1 MHSSQLLCCHR
12 QSCLLGTTNCE
23 IKQNNE
29 KKERLQNILNLLATV
44 FNSVSDFCCSENA
57 GFAQSIRA
65 LGQCAAA
72 ALDAEY
78 KCVECEYCEY

>member
-12 QSCLLGTTNCE
+12 QTCLLGTTNCE

-29 KKERLQNILNLLATV
+29 KRNAKYLV
-44 FNSVSDFCCSENA
+44 FNSVLDFCCSENA
-57 GFAQSIRA
+57 GIAQSIRA

>member
-1 MHSSQLLCCHR
+1 M
-12 QSCLLGTTNCE
+12 
-23 IKQNNE
+23 
-29 KKERLQNILNLLATV
+29 QNILNLLATEI
-44 FNSVSDFCCSENA
+44 NSVSDFCCSENA
-57 GFAQSIRA
+57 GIAQSIRA